1 MLIPDTTRER
11 LRLIAERLRLAI
23 ADLALP
29 LESGAV
35 VTVTA
40 SVGGALVD
48 DHPVVSSAREL
59 LEMADEQLYIAKQR
73 GRNRVSIL

>member
-1 MLIPDTTRER
+1 MLIPETTREH
-11 LRLIAERLRLAI
+11 LHVIAERLRAAV

-29 LESGAV
+29 LECGAV

-40 SVGGALVD
+40 SIGGALVD

-59 LEMADEQLYIAKQR
+59 LEMADEQLYVAKKR
-73 GRNRVSIL
+73 GRDRVSIH